1 MNQENFNTRK
11 ARQGILPMGVGVTLG
26 IVLGTALGNV
36 AIGLVVGIV
45 LAGMVIV
52 WQKRK

>member
-1 MNQENFNTRK
+1 MNQENLKTK
-11 ARQGILPMGVGVTLG
+11 KDRQEILPMGVGVTLG
-26 IVLGTALGNV
+26 IVLGTAMGNV
-36 AIGLVVGIV
+36 AIGLVVGII

>member
-1 MNQENFNTRK
+1 MTQQNLNTKKDRQE
-11 ARQGILPMGVGVTLG
+11 ILPMSVGVTLG

-45 LAGMVIV
+45 LAGIVIV